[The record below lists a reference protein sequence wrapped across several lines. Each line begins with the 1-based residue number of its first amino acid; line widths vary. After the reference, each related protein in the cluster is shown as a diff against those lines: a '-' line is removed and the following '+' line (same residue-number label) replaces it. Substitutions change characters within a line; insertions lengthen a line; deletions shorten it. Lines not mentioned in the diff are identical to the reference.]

1 MIDLSLR
8 KVEMDSI
15 LKIGTTSFLST
26 LADIYGLIYLI
37 KFYSLAMVREITNR
51 KVVHELA

>member
-1 MIDLSLR
+1 MQKIE
-8 KVEMDSI
+8 VDSI

-26 LADIYGLIYLI
+26 LAIIYGLIYLI
-37 KFYSLAMVREITNR
+37 DFISLAMVREITNR

>member
-1 MIDLSLR
+1 MCVFNR
-8 KVEMDSI
+8 QKVDIGSI

-26 LADIYGLIYLI
+26 LAIIYGLIYLI
-37 KFYSLAMVREITNR
+37 DFISLAMVREITNR